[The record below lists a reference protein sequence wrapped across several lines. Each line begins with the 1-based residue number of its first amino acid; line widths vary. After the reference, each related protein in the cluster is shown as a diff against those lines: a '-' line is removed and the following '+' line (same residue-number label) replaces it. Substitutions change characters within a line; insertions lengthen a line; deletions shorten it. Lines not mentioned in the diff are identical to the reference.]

1 MKYNLFEIIGIYV
14 VCKEIVLIGKEFVR
28 AINIAWTKHQFIQ
41 HGKELEISL
50 DRLKK
55 FDDEDR
61 RRDKLVLDMYREGY
75 SRQEILDHFGE
86 KWIGKDRV
94 ERVCDEEDHSWD
106 AEA

>member
-1 MKYNLFEIIGIYV
+1 MKYNLFEIVGIYV
-14 VCKEIVLIGKEFVR
+14 VCRTGVVFCKSLINKYGKKLLKCKTEQFEKSL
-28 AINIAWTKHQFIQ
+28 AIMKN
-41 HGKELEISL
+41 EL
-50 DRLKK
+50 
-55 FDDEDR
+55 DEENR

-86 KWIGKDRV
+86 KWIGKERV